1 MGGSFVTVL
10 VIALGGALGAVS
22 RYLAGAWVQSALGP
36 EFPWGTWTVN
46 LVGCLAIG
54 FAMVW
59 LSETLAPA
67 ELRQLVVM
75 GFLGSFTT
83 FSTFGLETVE
93 MLREGLWVR
102 AGGYVVG
109 SVALGVLA
117 VLAGAAAASALLRQ
131 GT

>member
-1 MGGSFVTVL
+1 VTVL

-22 RYLAGAWVQSALGP
+22 RYLVGAWVQSALGP
-36 EFPWGTWTVN
+36 AFPWGTWTVN
-46 LVGCLAIG
+46 VLGCLAIG

-83 FSTFGLETVE
+83 FSTFGFETVE
-93 MLREGLWVR
+93 MVREGLWMR
-102 AGGYVVG
+102 AGGYVAS

-117 VLAGAAAASALLRQ
+117 VVLGAAAAAALFRQ
-131 GT
+131 GA